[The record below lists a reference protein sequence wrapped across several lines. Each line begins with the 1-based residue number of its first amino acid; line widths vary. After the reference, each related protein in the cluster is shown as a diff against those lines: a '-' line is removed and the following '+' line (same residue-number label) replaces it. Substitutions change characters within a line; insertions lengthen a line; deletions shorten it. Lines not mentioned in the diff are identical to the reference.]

1 MKAFVPLIAPALFI
15 LSPGVLAQ
23 GESPV
28 TRAGSDWVQTATGS
42 IPICARCRLRVN
54 TEGNLV
60 IRGQADTEN
69 VQFSL
74 RKRVRAASA
83 QEAAVLLRTF
93 EIRGSA
99 RGDLLTLTLVIPR
112 SRAQG
117 AELSLVVPRAL
128 RQSIVASHG
137 GDVQASDLTGEFD
150 AETVAGRVEL
160 ERLGS
165 NAVIKTGGGEIRL
178 GRIAGGVRCYSGGG
192 GIQAESCGRGS
203 WFETAG
209 GDIHVREA
217 LGPLHAMTAGGN
229 IRMDQCEGE
238 VFAHTN
244 GGVIE
249 VQKADG
255 LVTAE
260 TSGGAIQVGAA
271 RGVRCES
278 TAGAI
283 RLRNLGSGPLRAST
297 AMGNILAEL
306 LSGARIED
314 SLLSTNS
321 GDITVLL
328 ASNIPIT
335 VQASNGTAGN
345 GRRIVSDFPE
355 IRIRNAGASL
365 PLVAEGMLHGGGPVL
380 RIFASGG
387 TIYLRRQK

>member
-1 MKAFVPLIAPALFI
+1 MKALVPLIAPALFV

-28 TRAGSDWVQTATGS
+28 TRMGSDWVQTATGS
-42 IPICARCRLRVN
+42 IPICAGCRLRVN
-54 TEGNLV
+54 TEGNFV
-60 IRGQADTEN
+60 IRGQADTGN

-117 AELSLVVPRAL
+117 AELSLVVPWAL
-128 RQSIVASHG
+128 RQAVVVSHG
-137 GDVQASDLTGEFD
+137 GDVQASDLKGEFD

-165 NAVIKTGGGEIRL
+165 NATIKTGGGEIRL

-192 GIQAESCGRGS
+192 GIQAESCGRES

-217 LGPLHAMTAGGN
+217 LGPLHATTAGGN
-229 IRMDQCEGE
+229 IRVDRSEGE

-249 VQKADG
+249 VQQADG

-355 IRIRNAGASL
+355 IRIRNAGAAL